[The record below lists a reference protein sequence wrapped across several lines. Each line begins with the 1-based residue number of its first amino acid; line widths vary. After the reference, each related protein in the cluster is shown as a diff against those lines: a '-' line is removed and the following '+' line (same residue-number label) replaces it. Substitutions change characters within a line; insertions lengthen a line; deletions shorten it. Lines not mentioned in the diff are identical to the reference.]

1 MQVSESFI
9 NSWFSL
15 QCQLIA
21 GLQRAYVDL
30 RGASVHPDGLTVTC
44 PSNQCFSEELA
55 LAAALAKRT
64 DSTITGTT
72 STAGAEPDTLRIA
85 CPLHLGSH
93 AEGAVVIEV
102 KATLAQ
108 QATILQLLRFGES
121 WLNLALSQQNHETR
135 AAAYKRIIDGAMKL
149 PSYADALSFIVA
161 AVRIQTGCTRL
172 VLGCGSSKKMR
183 LEAVSELVD
192 PDKRSARVKMLEQ
205 TMREAA
211 GLGET
216 VCWSE
221 ELADPDIL
229 TSHCAMAQATG
240 LGGICTV
247 PVKLAAQ
254 NSLVFCF
261 EFEAG
266 FSDKASI
273 QSLCQESATIIAPL
287 ISYQR
292 HANSSWWARFC
303 GLCNDGVVA
312 LAGIKDSRARLSSA
326 LALAMAFVVLM
337 TNADYRV
344 SASAILEG
352 AVQRA
357 VVAPFDG
364 YVVEA
369 MARAGQD
376 IAEGDLLAQ
385 LDNREL
391 TDQQRKLRAEE
402 QEISE
407 QYRQALAT
415 LDHGQAKIIEAQLQQ
430 ASARLSLVNSQLART
445 QLRAPITGM
454 VISGDWSRSLGV
466 PVKRGELLF
475 QLAPL
480 DHYKV
485 VINVPDK
492 DIASISTGQ
501 SGKVTLSALPGH
513 PVAIKVSNIS
523 SMAVDSVRAPAFRVE
538 ADLLDA
544 DPTLRPGMQGTAK
557 VTVGKRRRWWIWT
570 HSLTDWLRLQYWR
583 WRP

>member
-9 NSWFSL
+9 NTWFSL

-55 LAAALAKRT
+55 LAATLAKRT

-72 STAGAEPDTLRIA
+72 STAGAEPNTLRIA
-85 CPLHLGSH
+85 CPLHLGNH

-102 KATLAQ
+102 KATLSQ

-149 PSYADALSFIVA
+149 PSYADALSFILA
-161 AVRIQTGCTRL
+161 AMRIQTGCTRL
-172 VLGCGSSKKMR
+172 ILGCGKSTRIR

-192 PDKRSARVKMLEQ
+192 PDERSARVKMLEQ
-205 TMREAA
+205 TMCEAA
-211 GLGET
+211 ELAE
-216 VCWSE
+216 VICWSA

-229 TSHCAMAQATG
+229 PGHCAMAQAAG

-247 PVKLAAQ
+247 PIQHGAQ
-254 NSLVFCF
+254 GVLVFCF
-261 EFEAG
+261 EFKAG

-273 QSLCQESATIIAPL
+273 QSLCQECATIISPL

-292 HANSSWWARFC
+292 HANASLWARFC
-303 GLCNDGVVA
+303 GLCNDGVIV
-312 LAGIKDSRARLSSA
+312 LTGIKDSRAKLIATFA
-326 LALAMAFVVLM
+326 LAVALAVTLS
-337 TNADYRV
+337 NADYRV
-344 SASAILEG
+344 SAPAILEG

-385 LDNREL
+385 LDSREL
-391 TDQQRKLRAEE
+391 TDQQRKIQAEE
-402 QEISE
+402 QELSE
-407 QYRQALAT
+407 QHRQAIAT

-430 ASARLSLVNSQLART
+430 ASARMSLVNSQLART
-445 QLRAPITGM
+445 QLSAPLDGTI
-454 VISGDWSRSLGV
+454 ISGDWSRSLGV

-501 SGKVTLSALPGH
+501 FGKISLSALPGH
-513 PVAIKVSNIS
+513 LVDFKVSNIS
-523 SMAVDSVRAPAFRVE
+523 SMAADSLSAPAFRVE

-544 DPTLRPGMQGTAK
+544 DLGLRPGMQGTAK